1 MLITLNKILSIAKN
15 QNIAIGAF
23 NTPNLASVMAVV
35 EAAEELA
42 VPVILM
48 HGECHESLVP
58 LAVIGP
64 VLLAAARLAKV
75 PVCVHLD
82 HGETVE
88 YIKTAIDMGFSGV
101 MYDGSALE
109 YDLNAANTR
118 QVVEYARRTGI
129 SVEAEIGSLG
139 KREMGLPE
147 DEKDLAAPAQVYTD
161 PALAAR
167 FVRDTG
173 IDALACSFGTAHGLY
188 FNEPKLDLTILE
200 RVRALAD
207 VPLVMHGGSGISDA
221 DFLAAI
227 DRGVRKINYFT
238 YMSKAGGEA
247 VQNRIIQNQS
257 LAQPLPVYF
266 HDIVSWA
273 RQAMKA
279 NAMAAMEIF
288 SVRKPG

>member
-1 MLITLNKILSIAKN
+1 MLMTLKEILSLAKT
-15 QNIAIGAF
+15 QNLAIGAF
-23 NTPNLASVMAVV
+23 NTPNIASVAAVV

-109 YDLNAANTR
+109 YDMNVANTR
-118 QVVEYARRTGI
+118 QVVEYARRTGV

-139 KREMGLPE
+139 KREMGMPE
-147 DEKDLAAPAQVYTD
+147 DENDQEAPALVYTD
-161 PALAAR
+161 PALAGR

-173 IDALACSFGTAHGLY
+173 IDALACSFGTVHGLY
-188 FNEPKLDLTILE
+188 FDEPKLDLEILDQ
-200 RVRALAD
+200 VRAIAD
-207 VPLVMHGGSGISDA
+207 IPLVMHGGSGISDA
-221 DFLAAI
+221 DFRAAI
-227 DRGVRKINYFT
+227 DRGIRKINYFT
-238 YMSKAGGEA
+238 YLSKAGGES
-247 VQNRIIQNQS
+247 VRDRIMQNQG
-257 LAQPLPVYF
+257 LEQPLPVYY

-273 RQAMKA
+273 KQAMKA
-279 NAMAAMEIF
+279 DAMAAMETF
-288 SVRKPG
+288 SVRKPD

>member
-1 MLITLNKILSIAKN
+1 MLITLKEILSLAET
-15 QNIAIGAF
+15 QNMAIGAF
-23 NTPNLASVMAVV
+23 NTPNIASVAAVV

-64 VLLAAARLAKV
+64 VLLAAARQAKV

-88 YIKTAIDMGFSGV
+88 YIKTAIDMGFGGV

-109 YDLNAANTR
+109 YDMNVANTR
-118 QVVEYARRTGI
+118 QVVEYARRTGV

-139 KREMGLPE
+139 KREMGMPE
-147 DEKDLAAPAQVYTD
+147 DENDLEAPALVYTD
-161 PALAAR
+161 PALAGR

-173 IDALACSFGTAHGLY
+173 IDALACSFGTVHGLY
-188 FNEPKLDLTILE
+188 FDEPKLDLAILDQ
-200 RVRALAD
+200 VRAIAD
-207 VPLVMHGGSGISDA
+207 IPLVMHGGSGISDA
-221 DFLAAI
+221 DFRAAI
-227 DRGVRKINYFT
+227 DRGIRKINYFT
-238 YMSKAGGEA
+238 YLSKAGGES
-247 VQNRIIQNQS
+247 VRDRIMQNQD
-257 LAQPLPVYF
+257 LEQPLPVYY

-273 RQAMKA
+273 KQAMKE

-288 SVRKPG
+288 SVRKPD

>member
-1 MLITLNKILSIAKN
+1 MLITLKEILSLAET
-15 QNIAIGAF
+15 QNMAIGAF
-23 NTPNLASVMAVV
+23 NTPNIASVAAVV

-64 VLLAAARLAKV
+64 VLLAAARQAKV

-88 YIKTAIDMGFSGV
+88 YIKTAIDMGFGGV

-109 YDLNAANTR
+109 YDMNVANTR
-118 QVVEYARRTGI
+118 QVVEYARRTGV

-139 KREMGLPE
+139 KREMGMPE
-147 DEKDLAAPAQVYTD
+147 DENDLDAPALVYTD
-161 PALAAR
+161 PALAGR

-173 IDALACSFGTAHGLY
+173 IDALACSFGTVHGLY
-188 FNEPKLDLTILE
+188 FDEPKLDLAILDQ
-200 RVRALAD
+200 VRAIAD
-207 VPLVMHGGSGISDA
+207 IPLVMHGGSGISDA
-221 DFLAAI
+221 DFRAAI
-227 DRGVRKINYFT
+227 DRGIRKINYFT
-238 YMSKAGGEA
+238 YLSKAGGES
-247 VQNRIIQNQS
+247 VRDRIMQNQD
-257 LAQPLPVYF
+257 LEQPLPVYY

-273 RQAMKA
+273 KQAMKE

-288 SVRKPG
+288 SVRKPD